1 MLRPFSFPLEQ
12 VRSLR
17 SHIEAAAKA
26 ALARELATA
35 AEREDELR
43 QADEAVVSAR
53 GGTADGRVI
62 TGSELAARQA
72 FLERC
77 ERQRAAAELAA
88 IEHEQVVAERVSALQ
103 TAAADREVL
112 DRLKERHQAT
122 HAREVARAEE
132 ATLGEVALFR
142 HTRSGEA
149 A

>member
-1 MLRPFSFPLEQ
+1 MLRRFSFPLEQ

-17 SHIEAAAKA
+17 SHKEAAAKA
-26 ALARELATA
+26 ALARELTLQ
-35 AEREDELR
+35 AEHEAELR
-43 QADEAVVSAR
+43 EADEAVASAR
-53 GGTADGRVI
+53 GGTGEDRVL
-62 TGSELAARQA
+62 TGAELWARQA

-77 ERQRAAAELAA
+77 ERERAAAEQAA
-88 IEHEQVVAERVSALQ
+88 IEHEQVVAARVSALH
-103 TAAADREVL
+103 TAAAEREAL
-112 DRLKERHQAT
+112 DRLKEQHAAT